1 MLYIKMPT
9 NNVNKHEKVKFV
21 EWLSKFFHVARNT
34 YRAIKDAV
42 KMITLRCSKI
52 QIFLEKPFHY

>member
-1 MLYIKMPT
+1 MPT
-9 NNVNKHEKVKFV
+9 NNVNKHEKVKSV